1 MQRRQ
6 LLRRGAAFFSVIAAG
21 PLITAC
27 GGGNG
32 NGNAGQGPGSGDSGP
47 PLGTHVFGLG
57 VASIT
62 ERGAGAGRC
71 QCTRQPPWPSSSPRV
86 GAPQAAATPN

>member
-57 VASIT
+57 VASGDPRADSVVLWT
-62 ERGAGAGRC
+62 RVERSNPGNNGDIPLRL
-71 QCTRQPPWPSSSPRV
+71 
-86 GAPQAAATPN
+86 